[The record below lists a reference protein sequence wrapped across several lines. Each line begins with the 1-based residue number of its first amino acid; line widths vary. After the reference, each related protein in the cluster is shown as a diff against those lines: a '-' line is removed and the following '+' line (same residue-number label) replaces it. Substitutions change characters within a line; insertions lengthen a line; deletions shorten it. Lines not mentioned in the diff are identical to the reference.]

1 MNYLI
6 AMHDVKAQWDVQY
19 PYLVWLEWYNTLKTK
34 YPSHIAA
41 MAPFSGTAFMT
52 TPAVVEERLTKINQ

>member
-52 TPAVVEERLTKINQ
+52 TPAVV